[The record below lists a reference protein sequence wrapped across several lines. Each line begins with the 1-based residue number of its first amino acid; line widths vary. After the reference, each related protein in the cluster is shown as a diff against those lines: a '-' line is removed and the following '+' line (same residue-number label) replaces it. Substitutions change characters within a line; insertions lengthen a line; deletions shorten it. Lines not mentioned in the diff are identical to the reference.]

1 MKLKGTCMLS
11 DWRGSRERM
20 TLATGWESWEEAW
33 FCHDLAT
40 TNGHFINQ
48 TDLSA
53 FAVSKLPLPFP
64 WLLWS
69 SSISLVF
76 AFSFFSGSASEWLS
90 SFLLLSIGVN
100 NNNVIM
106 SCAFLTTVVS
116 EDSNWNAEEG
126 LDQTRPNRSTI
137 NAYNIHKTATYSQN
151 SRYLYT
157 CRTMIA

>member
-48 TDLSA
+48 TDLST

-100 NNNVIM
+100 NNNNNNMICPVL
-106 SCAFLTTVVS
+106 SLQRWCLS

-151 SRYLYT
+151 SG
-157 CRTMIA
+157 